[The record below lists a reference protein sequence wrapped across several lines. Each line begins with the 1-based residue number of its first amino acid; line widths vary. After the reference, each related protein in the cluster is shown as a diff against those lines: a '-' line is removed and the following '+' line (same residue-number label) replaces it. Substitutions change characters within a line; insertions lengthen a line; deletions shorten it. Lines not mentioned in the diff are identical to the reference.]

1 MNRLFE
7 ALSELEMDQPLP
19 NGIPP
24 AVAPHGVIQ
33 LGTRAVVLDL
43 PMSPEESEGEQL
55 SSEAVPTDLAPSDVP
70 APISSEE
77 TEAEHLLLEA
87 VPTDVTPCD
96 VPMPMSAEW
105 AEAEQLL
112 LEGIL
117 IDVASSGVPTPVSV
131 EGPEAEQ
138 PSPEVFPKDVAPA
151 DMSMPIPAEEAA
163 AEQPSPNVIPTEVD
177 PSDVALLGPAQEA
190 EREQLLPEAAP
201 IDLSLSEVSTP
212 MPAQEAAVAKFSQP
226 KSAESVSAR
235 PVRVRVLPE
244 SRLVALTDPNCMGA
258 EKFRALV
265 TRLERLDKQSELSR
279 FQVTSSV
286 INEGKSLVSG
296 NVALT
301 LAKHFGSKTLLIE
314 GDLHRPTLATMFGLN
329 KMRGLSHWWSGRD
342 QELAQFIYRM
352 DDLPLWF
359 LPAGRPF
366 ERPSDILRS
375 TRFVKAF
382 EQLASQFEWIVVD
395 STPMLATVEVNL
407 WSRLVD
413 GTLLVVREGVTP
425 VKALKQGLRAL
436 DHPKFIGVVLN
447 DASATHE
454 AKYDGH
460 YYGSPSRQSL

>member
-33 LGTRAVVLDL
+33 SGIRAVVVDL
-43 PMSPEESEGEQL
+43 PMSPQETEGEQL
-55 SSEAVPTDLAPSDVP
+55 SAEAVLADVTPSDVP
-70 APISSEE
+70 APMSAEE
-77 TEAEHLLLEA
+77 IEAEYLLLES
-87 VPTDVTPCD
+87 VLTDVTPPV
-96 VPMPMSAEW
+96 VPTPMFEQW
-105 AEAEQLL
+105 TEAEQLL
-112 LEGIL
+112 LEAILPDVTPSDVLMPMSAQEGAEAEQLWLEGIL
-117 IDVASSGVPTPVSV
+117 TYVAPSGVPMPISAEEPV
-131 EGPEAEQ
+131 AEQ
-138 PSPEVFPKDVAPA
+138 PSPEV
-151 DMSMPIPAEEAA
+151 
-163 AEQPSPNVIPTEVD
+163 IPTEVP

-190 EREQLLPEAAP
+190 EREQLSPEAAT
-201 IDLSLSEVSTP
+201 IDVSLSEVSTP
-212 MPAQEAAVAKFSQP
+212 MPAQEAAVAKVSQP

-265 TRLERLDKQSELSR
+265 TRLERLHKQSELSR

-329 KMRGLSHWWSGRD
+329 KMRGLSQWWSGRD
-342 QELAQFIYRM
+342 QELTQFVHRL

-366 ERPSDILRS
+366 ERPSDVLRS

-425 VKALKQGLRAL
+425 VKALKQGLSAL

-454 AKYDGH
+454 AKYVGH
-460 YYGSPSRQSL
+460 YYGSPNR